1 MCRKDAGDSVVNPEL
16 AEMGRGEVKGH
27 VNSIQKESMGQC
39 KDQHKNGLRGIC
51 GMSLS

>member
-27 VNSIQKESMGQC
+27 VNTTQKESMGQW
-39 KDQHKNGLRGIC
+39 KDQHKKGLRGIC